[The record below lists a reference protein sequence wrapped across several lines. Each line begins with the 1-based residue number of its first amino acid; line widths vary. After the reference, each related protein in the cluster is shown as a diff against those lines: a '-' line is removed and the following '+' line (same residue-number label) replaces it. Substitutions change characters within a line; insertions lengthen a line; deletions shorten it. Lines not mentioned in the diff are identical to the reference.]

1 VTLRGPNMLEDVV
14 AGMRQSGILMSAH
27 PARDLVRGD
36 NGQLAPPRQVFGVHG
51 PCVGCGSDE
60 AST

>member
-1 VTLRGPNMLEDVV
+1 MLEDVV